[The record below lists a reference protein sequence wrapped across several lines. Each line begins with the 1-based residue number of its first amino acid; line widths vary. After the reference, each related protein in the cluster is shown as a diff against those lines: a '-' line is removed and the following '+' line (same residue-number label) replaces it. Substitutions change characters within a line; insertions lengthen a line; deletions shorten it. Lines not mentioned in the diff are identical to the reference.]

1 MTDNAK
7 PKILVVDDNPINLK
21 ILINLLG
28 NRYETFLAENGAA
41 GFAIAVREQ
50 PDLIILDIHM
60 PEMNGFEFF
69 SLLKTNEMTRSLP
82 VIFLTADTENAAKIK
97 GLELGAVDYITKPF
111 NRQEI
116 LARIRNQIE
125 LILATKSLLAA
136 NLELHKQKTLLKNDL
151 QAAAEIQ
158 KVLLPNRLPDIPT
171 LNFSWFFE
179 PCQRVGGDI
188 FNVIKLDENHVGI
201 YIIDVCGHGVPAAM
215 ITSLVFQYLS
225 PSGGNVRDKK
235 SGSSDRLI
243 SPAELIKGIDKE
255 FPFERFN
262 RYFTM
267 IYMILNF
274 NTGHFTYCC
283 AGHPPIFK
291 LNAANDVELYGKGGA
306 FIGMCDM
313 GPRLEQGQGQ
323 LLSGERLFFYT
334 DGIVEHENRVDQPF
348 GQKRLIEVIQSTQAA
363 PLEQAVKGVIQ
374 KVRTFADNKTPI
386 DDFSLLGVE
395 LLL

>member
-1 MTDNAK
+1 
-7 PKILVVDDNPINLK
+7 
-21 ILINLLG
+21 
-28 NRYETFLAENGAA
+28 
-41 GFAIAVREQ
+41 
-50 PDLIILDIHM
+50 
-60 PEMNGFEFF
+60 
-69 SLLKTNEMTRSLP
+69 
-82 VIFLTADTENAAKIK
+82 
-97 GLELGAVDYITKPF
+97 
-111 NRQEI
+111 
-116 LARIRNQIE
+116 
-125 LILATKSLLAA
+125 
-136 NLELHKQKTLLKNDL
+136 
-151 QAAAEIQ
+151 
-158 KVLLPNRLPDIPT
+158 
-171 LNFSWFFE
+171 
-179 PCQRVGGDI
+179 
-188 FNVIKLDENHVGI
+188 
-201 YIIDVCGHGVPAAM
+201 M

-243 SPAELIKGIDKE
+243 SPVELIKGIDKE
-255 FPFERFN
+255 FPYERFN

-291 LNAANDVELYGKGGA
+291 LNAANDVELYSKGGA

-313 GPRLEQGQGQ
+313 GPKLKQGQGQ

-363 PLEQAVKGVIQ
+363 PLEQAVKSVIQ
-374 KVRTFADNKTPI
+374 KVRTYADNKTPI